1 MISQMLGSLIGHNE
15 MANGIRADLIS
26 ANFMLAIVILVF
38 VGFFCIRM
46 LSNTKTACVITA
58 TIFLCV
64 LLYLQIR
71 FEIILPV
78 LKAITNSIQRIVGAL
93 FCALSAIAVVKGL
106 ADEEN
111 SEQYVHRR
119 AYWCACIALL
129 YFGLFLIGAGMNR

>member
-1 MISQMLGSLIGHNE
+1 MISQMLGSLIGHSE

-71 FEIILPV
+71 FEIILPAI
-78 LKAITNSIQRIVGAL
+78 KAITNSIQRIVGAV
-93 FCALSAIAVVKGL
+93 CCVLSAIAAVKGL

>member
-1 MISQMLGSLIGHNE
+1 
-15 MANGIRADLIS
+15 MANGIRADFIS

-46 LSNTKTACVITA
+46 LSNTKTACVISA
-58 TIFLCV
+58 TVFICILF
-64 LLYLQIR
+64 YLQIR

-78 LKAITNSIQRIVGAL
+78 IKAITNSIQRIFGAV
-93 FCALSAIAVVKGL
+93 CCVLSAIAVVKGL
-106 ADEEN
+106 ADEEK

-119 AYWCACIALL
+119 AYWCACIVML

>member
-1 MISQMLGSLIGHNE
+1 

-26 ANFMLAIVILVF
+26 ANFMLAILILVF

-46 LSNTKTACVITA
+46 LSNTKTACIITA
-58 TIFLCV
+58 MIFICA

-78 LKAITNSIQRIVGAL
+78 IKAIANSVQRMVGTV
-93 FCALSAIAVVKGL
+93 CCILSAIAVVKGL
-106 ADEEN
+106 TDEEK

>member
-1 MISQMLGSLIGHNE
+1 
-15 MANGIRADLIS
+15 MANGIRADIIS

-58 TIFLCV
+58 TIFLCL

-71 FEIILPV
+71 FEIILPAI
-78 LKAITNSIQRIVGAL
+78 KAITNSIQRIVGAV
-93 FCALSAIAVVKGL
+93 CCVLSAIAVVKGL

-129 YFGLFLIGAGMNR
+129 YFGLFLIGAEMNR

>member
-1 MISQMLGSLIGHNE
+1 MISQMLGSLIGHSE
-15 MANGIRADLIS
+15 MVNGIRADLIS

-46 LSNTKTACVITA
+46 LSNTKTACIITA
-58 TIFLCV
+58 TIFICV

-71 FEIILPV
+71 FEIIMPV
-78 LKAITNSIQRIVGAL
+78 LKAITNSIQRVVGAL
-93 FCALSAIAVVKGL
+93 CCVLSAVAVVKGL

>member
-1 MISQMLGSLIGHNE
+1 MISQMLGSLIGHSE
-15 MANGIRADLIS
+15 MADSIRADLIS

-46 LSNTKTACVITA
+46 LSNTKMACVITA

-78 LKAITNSIQRIVGAL
+78 IKAIANSIQRMVGTV
-93 FCALSAIAVVKGL
+93 CCILSAIAVVKGL
-106 ADEEN
+106 TDEEK

>member
-1 MISQMLGSLIGHNE
+1 MSD
-15 MANGIRADLIS
+15 GIRADFIS

-46 LSNTKTACVITA
+46 LSNTKTACIITA
-58 TIFLCV
+58 MIFICA

-78 LKAITNSIQRIVGAL
+78 IKAIANSIQRMVGTV
-93 FCALSAIAVVKGL
+93 CCILSTIAVVKGL
-106 ADEEN
+106 ADEEK

>member
-1 MISQMLGSLIGHNE
+1 

-46 LSNTKTACVITA
+46 LSDTKTACIITA
-58 TIFLCV
+58 AILLCV

-71 FEIILPV
+71 FEIILSV
-78 LKAITNSIQRIVGAL
+78 IKAITNGLQRIVGAI
-93 FCALSAIAVVKGL
+93 CCVLSAIAVVKGL
-106 ADEEN
+106 SDEEK

-119 AYWCACIALL
+119 AYWCACIVML

>member
-1 MISQMLGSLIGHNE
+1 MISQMLGSIIGHSE
-15 MANGIRADLIS
+15 MADSIRADLIS

-38 VGFFCIRM
+38 VGFVCIRM
-46 LSNTKTACVITA
+46 LSNTKTACIITA

-71 FEIILPV
+71 FEIILPAI
-78 LKAITNSIQRIVGAL
+78 KAITNSIQRIVGAV
-93 FCALSAIAVVKGL
+93 CCVLSAIAVVKGL

>member
-1 MISQMLGSLIGHNE
+1 MSD
-15 MANGIRADLIS
+15 GIRADFIS

-46 LSNTKTACVITA
+46 LSNTKTACIITA
-58 TIFLCV
+58 MIFICA

-78 LKAITNSIQRIVGAL
+78 IKAIANSVQRMVGTV
-93 FCALSAIAVVKGL
+93 CCILSAIAVVKGL
-106 ADEEN
+106 TDEEK

>member
-1 MISQMLGSLIGHNE
+1 

-46 LSNTKTACVITA
+46 LSNTKTACILTV
-58 TIFLCV
+58 TIFICV

-78 LKAITNSIQRIVGAL
+78 IKAIINSIQRIVGVA
-93 FCALSAIAVVKGL
+93 CCVLSAIAVVKGL
-106 ADEEN
+106 ADEEK

-119 AYWCACIALL
+119 AYWCACIVLL

>member
-1 MISQMLGSLIGHNE
+1 MISQMLGSIIGHSE
-15 MANGIRADLIS
+15 MADSIRADLIS

-46 LSNTKTACVITA
+46 LSNTKTACILTV
-58 TIFLCV
+58 TIFICV

-78 LKAITNSIQRIVGAL
+78 IKAIINSIQRIVGAVCC
-93 FCALSAIAVVKGL
+93 FFSAIVMVKGL
-106 ADEEN
+106 SDEEKN
-111 SEQYVHRR
+111 EQYVHRR
-119 AYWCACIALL
+119 AYWCACIAVL

>member
-1 MISQMLGSLIGHNE
+1 
-15 MANGIRADLIS
+15 MADSIRADLIS

-46 LSNTKTACVITA
+46 LSNTKTACIITA
-58 TIFLCV
+58 AIFLCV

-78 LKAITNSIQRIVGAL
+78 IKAITNSIQRIGGTVY
-93 FCALSAIAVVKGL
+93 CVLSAIAVVKGL
-106 ADEEN
+106 ADEEK

-119 AYWCACIALL
+119 TYWCACIVML
-129 YFGLFLIGAGMNR
+129 YVGLFLIGAGMNR

>member
-1 MISQMLGSLIGHNE
+1 MSD
-15 MANGIRADLIS
+15 GIRADFIS

-46 LSNTKTACVITA
+46 LSNTKTACIITA
-58 TIFLCV
+58 MIFICA

-78 LKAITNSIQRIVGAL
+78 IKAIANSVQRMVGTV
-93 FCALSAIAVVKGL
+93 CCILSAIAVVKGL
-106 ADEEN
+106 ADEEK

>member
-1 MISQMLGSLIGHNE
+1 MSD
-15 MANGIRADLIS
+15 GIRADFIS

-46 LSNTKTACVITA
+46 LSDTKTACIITA
-58 TIFLCV
+58 MIFICA

-78 LKAITNSIQRIVGAL
+78 IKAIANSVQRMVGTV
-93 FCALSAIAVVKGL
+93 CCILSAIAVVKGL
-106 ADEEN
+106 TDEEK